1 MARYVKDPQAV
12 TKGAND
18 HLHRRRGPSMNT
30 TSVLHTYESSTHYAV
45 ADQFDHVKE
54 PLTLAFNTALANA
67 IAENKHKLEQHGAD
81 SALAM
86 QSPYRE
92 QTRTQVASEFAAELT
107 HWLIEKL
114 HQ

>member
-1 MARYVKDPQAV
+1 MDTMP
-12 TKGAND
+12 
-18 HLHRRRGPSMNT
+18 
-30 TSVLHTYESSTHYAV
+30 VLHTYELSTHYAV
-45 ADQFDHVKE
+45 ADQFDHLKE

-67 IAENKHKLEQHGAD
+67 IAHNKHKLEQQGAEP
-81 SALAM
+81 ALAT